1 MKTVAIK
8 TFRAESVDAGPA
20 RPTLASLLLR
30 GLSRVIG
37 GIIREMRIRS
47 DIRHL
52 ESLSDNILADIGIS
66 RGHISHALRQ
76 GRVHPYA
83 ARAATTRKDGRA
95 SQNRVAEG
103 NVIKLVR
110 PAPLGPTRQGPKERR
125 ADVASGSRG
134 NASRRLRDCSVG

>member
-1 MKTVAIK
+1 
-8 TFRAESVDAGPA
+8 
-20 RPTLASLLLR
+20 
-30 GLSRVIG
+30 
-37 GIIREMRIRS
+37 MRIRS

-83 ARAATTRKDGRA
+83 ARAATTRRDGRA